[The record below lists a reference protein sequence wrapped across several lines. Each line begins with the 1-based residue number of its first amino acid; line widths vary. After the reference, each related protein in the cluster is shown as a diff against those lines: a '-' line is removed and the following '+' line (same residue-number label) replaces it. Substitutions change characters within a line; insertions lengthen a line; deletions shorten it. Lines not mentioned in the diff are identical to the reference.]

1 MHCRL
6 QRGGACILNHP
17 MNTSMSGRKPR
28 ARAVP
33 KKTTTTAERAPP
45 KKRAPRRTATTKW
58 SGAVSRGS
66 DALDLQQSIFK
77 SASAARIA
85 HSLKKS
91 AESSRRR
98 KTGPYQS
105 AMSMLNFYVNRSGS
119 NLSPARKRV
128 LQQAKGELRKA
139 FHREG

>member
-1 MHCRL
+1 
-6 QRGGACILNHP
+6 
-17 MNTSMSGRKPR
+17 MNTAMKGRKPR
-28 ARAVP
+28 ARAASQ
-33 KKTTTTAERAPP
+33 KTTTTAPRKHAP
-45 KKRAPRRTATTKW
+45 KRPASSRW
-58 SGAVSRGS
+58 SGTVSRRS
-66 DALDLQQSIFK
+66 DALDLEQSIFK

-128 LQQAKGELRKA
+128 LQRAKGELRKA

>member
-1 MHCRL
+1 
-6 QRGGACILNHP
+6 
-17 MNTSMSGRKPR
+17 MNTAMKGRKPR
-28 ARAVP
+28 ARAASQ
-33 KKTTTTAERAPP
+33 KTTTAQ
-45 KKRAPRRTATTKW
+45 RAPRKHAPKKAASSRW
-58 SGAVSRGS
+58 SGTASRRS
-66 DALDLQQSIFK
+66 DALDLEQSIFK